1 MDLATLGGVLLA
13 VLSIVVG
20 YSIEGGNIGHV
31 FLLAPMMVV
40 LGGTLGAATIT
51 SSLPTI
57 MNMPRLL
64 KLAMF
69 GKESHPHEIIESIVA
84 IAEKARREGLLAL
97 ESEAKNVKNAYLRQG
112 IELVV
117 DGTDP
122 ALVREVLET
131 QIRYM
136 EERHKKG
143 IAFFNQLGGFSP
155 TLGVLGTVLSMVHVL
170 SNTED
175 AASMAE
181 SIASAFIAT
190 LWGVGTANVFYL
202 PIAQKLKLRHEEEVE
217 VMELITEGV
226 LAIHSGENPRVIRTK
241 LMSFLP
247 PSKRTAAAA

>member
-1 MDLATLGGVLLA
+1 MDLATLGGILLA
-13 VLSIVVG
+13 VISIVVG
-20 YSIEGGNIGHV
+20 YTLEGGNITHV

-40 LGGTLGAATIT
+40 LGGTIGAATIT

-57 MNMPRLL
+57 MNLPRLL
-64 KLAMF
+64 KIAMF
-69 GKESHPHEIIESIVA
+69 GKDSHPHQIIETIVA

-97 ESEAKNVKNAYLRQG
+97 ESEAKNVTNPYLRQG

-143 IAFFNQLGGFSP
+143 INLFNQLGGFAP

-170 SNTED
+170 SNTSD
-175 AASMAE
+175 AASMAH

-190 LWGVGTANVFYL
+190 LWGVGTSNIVYL
-202 PIAQKLKLRHEEEVE
+202 PIAQKLKLRHEDEVE

-247 PSKRTAAAA
+247 PSKRTAA